1 MIELT
6 IAILV
11 AAVMLTIIS
20 NISFIVNVGL
30 ILLTVFVGG
39 SVVYK
44 YMSGQDIT
52 SDYIMSIMSVVLLFI
67 IYKSIKVK

>member
-1 MIELT
+1 MTTFDLLL
-6 IAILV
+6 ALV
-11 AAVMLTIIS
+11 I
-20 NISFIVNVGL
+20 
-30 ILLTVFVGG
+30 GG
-39 SVVYK
+39 SIVYK

>member
-1 MIELT
+1 MMAFDL
-6 IAILV
+6 
-11 AAVMLTIIS
+11 
-20 NISFIVNVGL
+20 
-30 ILLTVFVGG
+30 LLTLVIGG

>member
-1 MIELT
+1 MIITKKGKFMMAFDL
-6 IAILV
+6 
-11 AAVMLTIIS
+11 
-20 NISFIVNVGL
+20 
-30 ILLTVFVGG
+30 LLTLVIGG

-44 YMSGQDIT
+44 YISGQELT

>member
-1 MIELT
+1 MMAFDL
-6 IAILV
+6 
-11 AAVMLTIIS
+11 
-20 NISFIVNVGL
+20 
-30 ILLTVFVGG
+30 LLTLVIGG
-39 SVVYK
+39 SIVYK